1 MAEIYT
7 TTGVFRY
14 IGNADNTSSTNSNLD
29 AWYGPY
35 NSITD
40 ALVQT
45 QTIVNTMTGVTRV
58 VRYIGLTV
66 GIIDSQGH
74 VSEYWFKNGIED
86 NDLIPKI
93 PDIDAILG
101 NIKVAKFDKNGGFGH
116 MNSILSDE
124 EGYVKLP
131 VCTFT
136 NPNGLFQGWSTTSG
150 GDSLHNEGDEVPL
163 TQATKFFAIWSGMIS
178 YTVSW
183 TDGVSP
189 DLAYAITAM
198 ADNNP
203 IGNGDSVVAGS
214 TVVLTCTTQHYVS
227 AWNGLPTGAV
237 VSGNTVTVNNLAQNL
252 NVSCVVAAFVG
263 IRFHPSPTYGH
274 YTVSYDW
281 GSPVT
286 VSGPWSASVPEGSS
300 VEVTYVPESG
310 YNASAWDVTSGGN
323 AHPYTQSQNKI
334 MFTMPSDVVNIGVTE
349 STDSF
354 VMVNFY
360 KDTERVD
367 IIESVTVQGE
377 SATLQDM
384 VDESDYVKNY
394 PPTGYT
400 WSPKKFSYCGST
412 DEIPTSTPLSAGTYD
427 IWTNGLTRN
436 QHTVS
441 ASASPMEG
449 GTVSGT
455 GTYYYGDTATLTATA
470 NTGYV
475 FSHWDNNT
483 SDANQSKT
491 ITVTQNESYVAHF
504 AAAQP
509 DQVNTIEL
517 SGMKKYASNVQ
528 DRIDNGTITST
539 PYTRTIGQENMVAIV
554 RNNDTNDTK
563 GYSVLLPQGYK
574 VNESS
579 VHFYDQQGNE
589 FDKIQYQVTCTHGLP
604 SSSLDGSIV
613 TQFTYNGGTYQ
624 GYFMSLD
631 ANAPTTVKFTI
642 ELE

>member
-1 MAEIYT
+1 MANINSL
-7 TTGVFRY
+7 TGIIRY
-14 IGNADNTSSTNSNLD
+14 IGAPDGSSDSNQNLD

-35 NSITD
+35 ENISDACQSTLASTNPITG
-40 ALVQT
+40 A
-45 QTIVNTMTGVTRV
+45 VTTF
-58 VRYIGLTV
+58 RYKGMTV
-66 GIIDSQGH
+66 GIYNATGGVD
-74 VSEYWFKNGIED
+74 EYWFKNGIED

-101 NIKVAKFDKNGGFGH
+101 NIKVAKFDKNGGSGH
-116 MNSILSDE
+116 MNSLLSDE

-150 GDSLHNEGDEVPL
+150 GGSLHNEGDEVPL

-189 DLAYAITAM
+189 DLTYTITAI

-203 IGNGDSVVAGS
+203 IGNGDSVAAGS
-214 TVVLTCTTQHYVS
+214 TVVLTCTTPYYVS
-227 AWNGLPTGAV
+227 AWNGIPTGAA

-252 NVSCVVAAFVG
+252 NISCVVAEFVG
-263 IRFHPSPTYGH
+263 IRFSPSPNYGH
-274 YTVSYDW
+274 YTVSYDG

-286 VSGPWSASVPEGSS
+286 VSGPWTASVPEGTS

-334 MFTMPSDVVNIGVTE
+334 MFTMPSEVMNISVTE

-354 VMVNFY
+354 VEVNFY
-360 KDTERVD
+360 KDTGAVD

-436 QHTVS
+436 QYTVS
-441 ASASPMEG
+441 ASVSPTEG
-449 GTVSGT
+449 GTVSGG
-455 GTYYYGDTATLTATA
+455 GTYYYGDTAALTATA

-483 SDANQSKT
+483 SDTNQSKT
-491 ITVTQNESYVAHF
+491 ITVTQDELHVAHF
-504 AAAQP
+504 AAVQP
-509 DQVNTIEL
+509 DQIAVIGL
-517 SGMKKYASNVQ
+517 SGAKRYQSTLQTSITNE
-528 DRIDNGTITST
+528 TITST
-539 PYTRTIGQENMVAIV
+539 QITTTVGVDYETVIPGSED
-554 RNNDTNDTK
+554 NDK
-563 GYSVLLPQGYK
+563 SGYSLLVPNGYYVSSIRLFDAQGDEY
-574 VNESS
+574 NYSATQSS
-579 VHFYDQQGNE
+579 LQ
-589 FDKIQYQVTCTHGLP
+589 HGLP
-604 SSSLDGSIV
+604 TSSSDSTVI
-613 TQFTYNGGTYQ
+613 TTISYNNVQYEL
-624 GYFMSLD
+624 YSLYISMT
-631 ANAPTTVKFTI
+631 ATPSKVKFTV
-642 ELE
+642 LKY